1 MQTRQSM
8 TELSQEQLN
17 LIAGGAKENKTGGGC
32 TDVPVFPFGKN
43 TLTSV
48 MAEIS
53 DQSQSQR

>member
-32 TDVPVFPFGKN
+32 TDVPVFPFSKN

>member
-1 MQTRQSM
+1 MQARQSM

-17 LIAGGAKENKTGGGC
+17 LIAGGAKENKTGSGC
-32 TDVPVFPFGKN
+32 TDVPSFPIGKN
-43 TLTSV
+43 SLTSA